1 MNLPCKYAWCYTLCT
16 EALIL
21 TLEHHCKYDVYCTS
35 LSLLRRNCLFHAL
48 SDQLCDGHSSH
59 VGVRR
64 SVVKYMR
71 EHCEDF
77 SPFVEDN
84 VSFENHGER
93 GLCQHC
99 ERFLHPIQKKKSPNS
114 HVFLVNNSVELFDI
128 SVSELA
134 KDGVYAGND
143 SIVAFARCYGVSV
156 VIHQLNAP
164 RWEVHAPVPIRG
176 RTLHIAYLNE
186 EHYCSVQPL
195 LPDHPLPPL
204 VGYSSR

>member
-1 MNLPCKYAWCYTLCT
+1 
-16 EALIL
+16 
-21 TLEHHCKYDVYCTS
+21 
-35 LSLLRRNCLFHAL
+35 
-48 SDQLCDGHSSH
+48 

-84 VSFENHGER
+84 VSFENH
-93 GLCQHC
+93 
-99 ERFLHPIQKKKSPNS
+99 
-114 HVFLVNNSVELFDI
+114 
-128 SVSELA
+128 VSELA

-164 RWEVHAPVPIRG
+164 RWEVHAPVPTRG